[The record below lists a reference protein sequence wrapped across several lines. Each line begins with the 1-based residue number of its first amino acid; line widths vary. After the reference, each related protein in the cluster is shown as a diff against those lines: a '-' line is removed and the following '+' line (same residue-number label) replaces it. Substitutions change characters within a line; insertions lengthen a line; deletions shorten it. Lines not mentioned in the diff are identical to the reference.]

1 MPRWILVFLFSISGM
16 LITSVIFFSFVVY
29 SQQRQI
35 YQLNSRLTNQ
45 VSQPS
50 SIVNNVTSLAQ
61 IDQLS
66 RQVELLSAQL
76 SSLSSQVNKTA
87 KPSQKSSEVPKANQG
102 VKEYSIFMGSGS
114 TVSREWVDINS
125 ASVRLDTSKYTSIK
139 EIRFEAAL
147 SILGGE
153 VSVRLKNKTTSG
165 VYYDTIMSHNTST
178 STWKT
183 SAPLSLPSGDFEYI
197 VQLKSS
203 SGELAKVDGSRIK
216 IILN

>member
-1 MPRWILVFLFSISGM
+1 MPRWILAFLLAISGM

-29 SQQRQI
+29 SQQQQI
-35 YQLNSRLTNQ
+35 AQLNARLINQ
-45 VSQPS
+45 TKPPMIANGIDFQPDD
-50 SIVNNVTSLAQ
+50 N
-61 IDQLS
+61 QLS
-66 RQVELLSAQL
+66 ARIDLLSTQL
-76 SSLSSQVNKTA
+76 SSLSAQVNQPAKTN
-87 KPSQKSSEVPKANQG
+87 QKIAPAAKANEG
-102 VKEYSIFMGSGS
+102 VKEYSIYMGSGS

-125 ASVRLDTSKYTSIK
+125 ALVKVDTSKYSSIK
-139 EIRFEAAL
+139 EIRFETSL

-153 VSVRLKNKTTSG
+153 VSVRLKNKTTGG
-165 VYYDTIMSHNTST
+165 VFYDSTMSHNTST

-183 SAPLSLPSGDFEYI
+183 SAPLSLPNGEFEYI